1 VIFDQSFASA
11 PLDVISI
18 GGFLGRINGY
28 QKPRPSNSELLCA
41 QAGSKTAAKLL
52 SSVPIFSR
60 EMLTTPIELESLK
73 FKVKDLKQNNQGKQV
88 ET

>member
-1 VIFDQSFASA
+1 MFDQSFASA

-28 QKPRPSNSELLCA
+28 QKPRPSYSELL
-41 QAGSKTAAKLL
+41 SKTAAKLL

-60 EMLTTPIELESLK
+60 EMLT
-73 FKVKDLKQNNQGKQV
+73 
-88 ET
+88 